1 MLGSLQV
8 MANLALVRQNNRN
21 NNPIPRADRAW
32 DGEGL
37 S

>member
-1 MLGSLQV
+1 
-8 MANLALVRQNNRN
+8 MATLALVRQNNRN
-21 NNPIPRADRAW
+21 NNPIPSADRAW